1 MSLVGWSD
9 GQIRHP
15 RPGLFEVSVTDYLP
29 NLLRY
34 GGVHN
39 FIIESIHRVQ
49 VATEIISAL
58 IICVG
63 VAIAA
68 GRLVGVRLTAA
79 SDRQRRQS
87 YQGVRLK
94 LSRSLAMALEFQLAA
109 DVLATTMEPTWDQLG
124 RLGVIAVIRTFL
136 NYFIARE
143 IDEEERNEQS
153 ITYPAKAA

>member
-1 MSLVGWSD
+1 M
-9 GQIRHP
+9 
-15 RPGLFEVSVTDYLP
+15 
-29 NLLRY
+29 
-34 GGVHN
+34 HN

-68 GRLVGVRLTAA
+68 GRLAGVRLTAG

-87 YQGVRLK
+87 YQKVRLK

-109 DVLATTMEPTWDQLG
+109 DLLATTMDPTWDQLG

-136 NYFIARE
+136 NYFLARE
-143 IDEEERNEQS
+143 INEEERDEQP

>member
-9 GQIRHP
+9 GQIHP

-68 GRLVGVRLTAA
+68 SRLVGVRLTAA

>member
-1 MSLVGWSD
+1 M
-9 GQIRHP
+9 
-15 RPGLFEVSVTDYLP
+15 
-29 NLLRY
+29 
-34 GGVHN
+34 HN

-68 GRLVGVRLTAA
+68 SRLVGVRLTAA